1 MSINV
6 TEIMSSLQGEG
17 KYAGYPTT
25 FIRLHGCN
33 LNCTFCDTKYA
44 NEGKKRKMS
53 VSKILSEVFAK
64 GNDYVC
70 ITGGEPLLQD
80 EIFEVIYELV
90 PKGYRITI
98 ETNGAVPIDMDFRL
112 RPFSYCM
119 DIKCPSSGM
128 DEFNIYANLSR
139 LQSQDEVKFVV
150 KDINDY
156 QFARNILKRYN
167 TKAGVIFSPV
177 MGDEENIADLL
188 AHWIEEDKIPKAR
201 LGVQLHKLV
210 GFY

>member
-70 ITGGEPLLQD
+70 ITGGEPDRKSTRLNSSHAN
-80 EIFEVIYELV
+80 ISY
-90 PKGYRITI
+90 
-98 ETNGAVPIDMDFRL
+98 AVF
-112 RPFSYCM
+112 C
-119 DIKCPSSGM
+119 
-128 DEFNIYANLSR
+128 
-139 LQSQDEVKFVV
+139 
-150 KDINDY
+150 
-156 QFARNILKRYN
+156 LK
-167 TKAGVIFSPV
+167 KKKSIC
-177 MGDEENIADLL
+177 
-188 AHWIEEDKIPKAR
+188 
-201 LGVQLHKLV
+201 
-210 GFY
+210 